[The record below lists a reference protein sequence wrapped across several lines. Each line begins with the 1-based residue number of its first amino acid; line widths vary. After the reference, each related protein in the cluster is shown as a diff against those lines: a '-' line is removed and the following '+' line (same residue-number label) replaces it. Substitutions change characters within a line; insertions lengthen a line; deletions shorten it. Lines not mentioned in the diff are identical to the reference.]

1 MQNILNYKKYCYT
14 KYKIYNMN
22 VKNLIKIFIICSFF
36 LISCSD
42 EKQNKSNYKKKT
54 DIPLTGQLFDKE
66 NNHSNKV
73 SDFY

>member
-1 MQNILNYKKYCYT
+1 MQNILNYKNIVILNYR
-14 KYKIYNMN
+14 IYNMN
-22 VKNLIKIFIICSFF
+22 VKNLIKLFIICSFF

-54 DIPLTGQLFDKE
+54 DIPLTGQSFDKK
-66 NNHSNKV
+66 NNPSKKV